1 MSEIFSLQGIR
12 SMWAY
17 LGCSLLAAVTPTKQF
32 VAAIVLMCFW
42 NIWCGMRADGV
53 TNFSACNKNF
63 SWKKVSKAL
72 IELAVFLV
80 IIELIA
86 IVTTS
91 MGDASEGIYACKA
104 AGYCI
109 VYCYFDNGLKNL
121 CKAYPTSKGLWYI
134 YLFVHLDFRRILN
147 IDTLMEKYDEHL
159 QKQEDGSYKAD
170 V

>member
-17 LGCSLLAAVTPTKQF
+17 LGCSLLAAVTPTRQF

-53 TNFSACNKNF
+53 VNFSVCNKNF

-109 VYCYFDNGLKNL
+109 IYCYFDNGLKNL